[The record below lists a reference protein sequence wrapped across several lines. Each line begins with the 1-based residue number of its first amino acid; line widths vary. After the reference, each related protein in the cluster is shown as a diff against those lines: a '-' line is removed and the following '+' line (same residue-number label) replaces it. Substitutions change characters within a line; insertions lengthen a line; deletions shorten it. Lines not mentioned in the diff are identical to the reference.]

1 MARGAA
7 EPEEIA
13 IGVKGAAVIIRLLAT
28 DDGYRMGI
36 RMEYR
41 CGNFSGHA
49 SPISGKYADRAEAVA
64 VAFQRALHHFEPTRL
79 CAWDH
84 VITDAQRQAAVEMT
98 RALADRLLAEAQPSL
113 F

>member
-1 MARGAA
+1 M

-13 IGVKGAAVIIRLLAT
+13 IGVKRAAVIIRLQET
-28 DDGYRMGI
+28 EDGYRMGI

-49 SPISGKYADRAEAVA
+49 SPLSGKYADRAEAVA
-64 VAFQRALHHFEPTRL
+64 AALQRALHHFDPSRI
-79 CAWDH
+79 CSRDS
-84 VITDAQRQAAVEMT
+84 VITEAQRQAAVEMT
-98 RALADRLLAEAQPSL
+98 QALADRLVAEAQGSL